1 MRHEESLKSFVL
13 SSKIKVSQ
21 CSARVASVARLGTL
35 LGSILRPFWLP
46 DGSSLT
52 SGALKTAP
60 RRPGELPRHLLN
72 GSRAAPEPPRT
83 PPGPPPAR
91 PSASKSSPEE
101 VLGTPSRLQELS
113 RGAFQASGSW
123 PAASSLFAAA
133 EVYGPAGGLGGMREA
148 LTILRNSKQLLRTLK
163 DSEFIRTTPKGSP
176 SWGSWVLCKQSVEEL
191 STRPATAV
199 HTNTL

>member
-1 MRHEESLKSFVL
+1 MFG
-13 SSKIKVSQ
+13 SSRL
-21 CSARVASVARLGTL
+21 CSSIGDPFELHFETL
-35 LGSILRPFWLP
+35 LASRWLQP
-46 DGSSLT
+46 DVQSSQDGSET
-52 SGALKTAP
+52 AWGASKTPLKRLQGRPRAPQDASRTAP
-60 RRPGELPRHLLN
+60 STPKRP
-72 GSRAAPEPPRT
+72 
-83 PPGPPPAR
+83 
-91 PSASKSSPEE
+91 KSSPEE

-199 HTNTL
+199 HTSTS

>member
-1 MRHEESLKSFVL
+1 MFG
-13 SSKIKVSQ
+13 SSRL
-21 CSARVASVARLGTL
+21 CSSIGGPFGLHFETL
-35 LGSILRPFWLP
+35 LASRWLQP
-46 DGSSLT
+46 DVRSSQDGSET
-52 SGALKTAP
+52 AWGASKTPLKRLQGRPRARP
-60 RRPGELPRHLLN
+60 RRPHGSPRVQD
-72 GSRAAPEPPRT
+72 GS
-83 PPGPPPAR
+83 G
-91 PSASKSSPEE
+91 SLQGASKSSSEE
-101 VLGTPSRLQELS
+101 SLETPSRLQELS

-148 LTILRNSKQLLRTLK
+148 LTILRNAKQLLRTLK

-199 HTNTL
+199 HTSTS

>member
-1 MRHEESLKSFVL
+1 MRHEESLKSLVL

-21 CSARVASVARLGTL
+21 CSARVASEARLGAL

-52 SGALKTAP
+52 SRALKTAP
-60 RRPGELPRHLLN
+60 RRPGELPRHLL
-72 GSRAAPEPPRT
+72 PEPPRT

-91 PSASKSSPEE
+91 PSTSKSSPEE

-199 HTNTL
+199 HTSTL

>member
-1 MRHEESLKSFVL
+1 MR
-13 SSKIKVSQ
+13 
-21 CSARVASVARLGTL
+21 C
-35 LGSILRPFWLP
+35 
-46 DGSSLT
+46 
-52 SGALKTAP
+52 
-60 RRPGELPRHLLN
+60 
-72 GSRAAPEPPRT
+72 
-83 PPGPPPAR
+83 
-91 PSASKSSPEE
+91 
-101 VLGTPSRLQELS
+101 SRLQSSIGDPFGLHFETLLAS
-113 RGAFQASGSW
+113 RWLQPDVRSSQDGSETAWGASKTPLKRLQGRPRAPQDASRTAPSKASGSW

-199 HTNTL
+199 HTSTS